1 MMEAPGASAGRLWVF
16 LSHVSLGSSW
26 GWDFSGSHRHH
37 RIRGNISWGTFE
49 RHDECTTLLGIILVI
64 TKTWGCEDKETRA
77 CCPSLELSTTLAE
90 IFRLHQHIIKA
101 NRWAAPGT
109 WLQLIALRRLIQQ
122 KSTTAQTASFWA
134 VLTKSA
140 SISQPCRP
148 SLRKY
153 SNIVQRMFAYFS
165 QTNFR
170 QQQMMLRL
178 LSKLA
183 RNSFLHPGQ
192 YIPMK
197 QSIRI
202 IL

>member
-1 MMEAPGASAGRLWVF
+1 MCHWVAVEAETSAALTDIIVSGVTYHGAHSSATMNAP
-16 LSHVSLGSSW
+16 LSLESSLSLP
-26 GWDFSGSHRHH
+26 R
-37 RIRGNISWGTFE
+37 RG
-49 RHDECTTLLGIILVI
+49 
-64 TKTWGCEDKETRA
+64 GCEDKETRA

-178 LSKLA
+178 LSMLA

-197 QSIRI
+197 QSIRGSRHGRY
-202 IL
+202 LSSS